1 MKKLY
6 IKLSFSIVMVLGF
19 ILITKAQE
27 IEENLTPTKE
37 IMIGVWKV
45 DVLSQKGN
53 IKNESQLNLSDKN
66 EREQE
71 DFWYL
76 VDSRIFALDEEFNF
90 RISWVEEG
98 QTQEEIGRW
107 DFDPETR
114 LLNLI
119 SENQTFQ
126 YKVNFLPESMIWIPQ
141 AETKELFKTLYVK
154 AIWL

>member
-1 MKKLY
+1 MKNLY
-6 IKLSFSIVMVLGF
+6 IKLSFSIVMVLGS

-27 IEENLTPTKE
+27 IEVNLTPTKE

-53 IKNESQLNLSDKN
+53 IKNESQLNLSEKN

-71 DFWYL
+71 DFWYM

-119 SENQTFQ
+119 SENQTIQ

-154 AIWL
+154 GIWL